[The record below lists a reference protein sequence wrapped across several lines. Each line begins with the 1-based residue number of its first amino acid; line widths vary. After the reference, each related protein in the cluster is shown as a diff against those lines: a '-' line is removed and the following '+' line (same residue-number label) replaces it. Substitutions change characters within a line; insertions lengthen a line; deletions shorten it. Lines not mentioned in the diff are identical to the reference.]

1 MAIRE
6 GSLKNPGQMTQNDH
20 EAAFAAFSG
29 NPSKLLKS
37 QGVEEQWGRGPF
49 SGAGDAMQKIGEKS
63 TTKALNDYQA
73 YGYTP
78 QDFASALQ
86 QAQMQAGTFNPNMVN
101 ASQSDQT
108 RNQNQALIQALQ
120 AQASGQAPSLAQMQ
134 LQQATQQ
141 NIANTAGQIGSTRG
155 MNPALQARLIAQQ
168 GAAQNQNMA
177 GQAAMARV
185 QEQQGALGN
194 LANALQAQRAQD
206 ISMAGLGAQTGIQQ
220 QALGNQM
227 FGTLQNALS
236 TQNQQQLGN
245 YWNQQQLN
253 AQANMQNAD
262 WANKHTMGIGQ
273 GIQKSMGAGMSGMGA
288 GMAGGA
294 MAEGG
299 YVEGGE
305 INEPGDHPD
314 NDTVP
319 AMLSPGEI
327 VIPRSKADDPDKAK
341 EFIDQ
346 LMKKEKKESKAKG
359 GYGKVLE
366 ARRHLEQAMKVL
378 DGHKKGK

>member
-1 MAIRE
+1 MGGWGTGPMTGL
-6 GSLKNPGQMTQNDH
+6 GSG
-20 EAAFAAFSG
+20 
-29 NPSKLLKS
+29 
-37 QGVEEQWGRGPF
+37 
-49 SGAGDAMQKIGEKS
+49 MQTLGESS
-63 TTKALNDYQA
+63 TTKAKSEYARAD
-73 YGYTP
+73 YTP
-78 QDFASALQ
+78 QDFAAAIANAQ
-86 QAQMQAGTFNPNMVN
+86 NQASTFNPNMVN
-101 ASQSDQT
+101 ATQSDQT
-108 RNQNQALIQALQ
+108 RNQNQQLIRALQ
-120 AQASGQAPSLAQMQ
+120 AQASGQAPSMAQMQ

-227 FGTLQNALS
+227 FGTLQNALA
-236 TQNQQQLGN
+236 TQNQQQLSN
-245 YWNQQQLN
+245 YWNQQQLA
-253 AQANMQNAD
+253 AQANMQNAQA
-262 WANKHTMGIGQ
+262 ANVHTQAIGQ

-288 GMAGGA
+288 GMAGG
-294 MAEGG
+294 MADGG

-305 INEPGDHPD
+305 IKEPGDHPD
-314 NDTVP
+314 NDTVF
-319 AMLSPGEI
+319 ALLSPGEI
-327 VIPRSKADDPDKAK
+327 VIPRTKAQDPDMAK

-346 LMKKEKKESKAKG
+346 LMAKEKKESKSKG

-366 ARRHLEQAMKVL
+366 AKRHLEQAMKVL
-378 DGHKKGK
+378 EGNKKDK